1 MTRILLLLFSL
12 ILVTAGN
19 SQPRKFNDLI
29 GNWQI
34 TGEQKA
40 SLHVIDSNT
49 IVLTY
54 MGEKKKITNCKI
66 DFTKT
71 PIWFDFSTEDNGSK
85 VHIKSLLEIT
95 GDDMIKWQ
103 LFLDEDRTPHFSSTK
118 GEMFYLRK
126 TRTAEVIA
134 SN

>member
-1 MTRILLLLFSL
+1 MTRILFLLFAFM
-12 ILVTAGN
+12 LVTAAN

-29 GNWQI
+29 GTWQI

-40 SLHVIDSNT
+40 SLQVIDSNT
-49 IVLTY
+49 IILTY
-54 MGEKKKITNCKI
+54 MGEKKNVTNYKI

-71 PIWFDFSTEDNGSK
+71 PIWFDFSTEDDGSK
-85 VHIKSLLEIT
+85 VHVKSLLEIT

-103 LFLDEDRTPHFSSTK
+103 LFVDEDRTPHFSSTK

-126 TRTAEVIA
+126 RRTAEVIA